1 METCNP
7 KLYVGNSAVHTTAAD
22 ATFGYRQDLHAD
34 GCFFVIFLVVFV
46 ASSPFA
52 PARCVFF
59 DLLGKACVVTIDQ
72 LWHPMYAL
80 TLRIETTSI
89 NL

>member
-22 ATFGYRQDLHAD
+22 ATFGYRRDLQAD
-34 GCFFVIFLVVFV
+34 GCFFPIVLVVFL

-52 PARCVFF
+52 AAWCIFF
-59 DLLGKACVVTIDQ
+59 DLVDTVYGMTKTHQ
-72 LWHPMYAL
+72 S
-80 TLRIETTSI
+80 TE
-89 NL
+89 